1 MYIAKLTTEGNEYFL
16 RGTAWAFQKDR
27 ATIYPDR
34 VTADAAVEKAAK
46 FMKKRLVKTVE
57 IVAC

>member
-1 MYIAKLTTEGNEYFL
+1 MYIAKVNSEGNEYFL

-46 FMKKRLVKTVE
+46 FMNKRLAKKVE
-57 IVAC
+57 IVAS